1 MLRTT
6 LYLPVFC
13 IMFLNVTDKMV
24 MDNYSLQTKKERIS
38 TFTNR
43 NILIHRVSIGIENKS
58 HRRLASSYSD
68 ER

>member
-1 MLRTT
+1 
-6 LYLPVFC
+6 
-13 IMFLNVTDKMV
+13 
-24 MDNYSLQTKKERIS
+24 MDNYGLQAKKERIS

-43 NILIHRVSIGIENKS
+43 NILIDRVRIGIENKS